1 MRLIPVLCG
10 FLLLLP
16 CQPLMAAQKSVTF
29 YLDGARVEQELVARR
44 QYLELPLPDNV
55 IPGSLRV
62 MPVKKGRVLRVEV
75 GVHPDP
81 QRAREIPRLEE
92 RRQELRARLQA
103 LSAREE
109 IFTAAAKTQSGK
121 APRMSKLNPEPLVS
135 LQQGTDFALSRLDTV
150 YRSKQKVQAA
160 LEKVEWEL
168 ARAGKGT
175 QRARIWF
182 SGKKARVSYLVS
194 GEHWSPCYDFRWSGR
209 DAKGELLVHARLPQP
224 EKGVR
229 YLVSS
234 GKVVEGA
241 PGRPVQGDFPTISRH
256 SLLLRTATKREALPV
271 SFTFDAVEPALPPG
285 EAAVYWAGEYLGTAP
300 FAGGGALDLSAASS
314 TPLPSQN

>member
-1 MRLIPVLCG
+1 MRLIPLLCG

-44 QYLELPLPDNV
+44 QYLELPLPDNI

-175 QRARIWF
+175 PRARIWF

-224 EKGVR
+224 EQGVR

-256 SLLLRTATKREALPV
+256 SLLLRTATKR
-271 SFTFDAVEPALPPG
+271 
-285 EAAVYWAGEYLGTAP
+285 
-300 FAGGGALDLSAASS
+300 
-314 TPLPSQN
+314 